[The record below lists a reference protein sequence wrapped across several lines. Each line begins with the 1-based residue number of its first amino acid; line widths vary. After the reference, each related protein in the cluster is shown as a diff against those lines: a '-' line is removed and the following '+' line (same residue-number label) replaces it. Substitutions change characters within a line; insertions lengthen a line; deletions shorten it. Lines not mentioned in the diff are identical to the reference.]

1 MVHESSFTRERMCLI
16 IPFTYK
22 PFINFLRKLQISS
35 TPRFFYRA
43 KYFSIVNHHIY
54 AHTHYTHKIAAV
66 EMWNR
71 LCKQSKIAWIW
82 CMVSYLLLPRL
93 WFVCFFF
100 LFCSSMCLGRLMCNI
115 LPLPNF
121 KPKHTH
127 ISSYGYENVCGNG
140 CASRAQHFRKQQNS
154 LTDKEIHSHKNN
166 DKNKVLKW
174 DSGNEMAKEKTNDP
188 QLDDFMY
195 EHITEHVRRIHTI
208 SRMHTI
214 DIVVFLYLAFYF
226 IIISLGVFH
235 ECFSTLCVCVV
246 KIKNRFGWEK
256 RGCDTGHVSV
266 RTHFRL
272 N

>member
-1 MVHESSFTRERMCLI
+1 MVYGFLPSSSSSLLCL
-16 IPFTYK
+16 
-22 PFINFLRKLQISS
+22 
-35 TPRFFYRA
+35 
-43 KYFSIVNHHIY
+43 
-54 AHTHYTHKIAAV
+54 
-66 EMWNR
+66 
-71 LCKQSKIAWIW
+71 
-82 CMVSYLLLPRL
+82 
-93 WFVCFFF
+93 FFF
-100 LFCSSMCLGRLMCNI
+100 LFCSSMCPGRLMCNI
-115 LPLPNF
+115 LSLRNF

-174 DSGNEMAKEKTNDP
+174 DSGNEMAKEKKTNDP

-195 EHITEHVRRIHTI
+195 ENITEHVRRIHTI

-214 DIVVFLYLAFYF
+214 DIVVVFF
-226 IIISLGVFH
+226 ILHFISSLFH
-235 ECFSTLCVCVV
+235 LLFSMSVLPLCVCVV
-246 KIKNRFGWEK
+246 KIKNHFGWEK

-266 RTHFRL
+266 WTHFRL